1 MLWSEE
7 FRMFRPT
14 RKAWLLALTVVVGAC
29 GEAGSRVEMSAKE
42 FGDKW
47 PFTVDQITLRCGDP
61 QRHHVVFD
69 AGGVTYALNGSA
81 RGSAL
86 VKSGQWK
93 DSDTVRKV
101 DREKAAQP
109 DLFDRPYTDLPQT
122 FIDRGLEP
130 YRECRRAS

>member
-1 MLWSEE
+1 
-7 FRMFRPT
+7 MFRST
-14 RKAWLLALTVVVGAC
+14 RNGGPLLLLVLSVAASAC
-29 GEAGSRVEMSAKE
+29 GSADSRVQMSAKE

-47 PFTVDQITLRCGDP
+47 RFTVDQITLRCGDP
-61 QRHHVVFD
+61 QRRHVVFD

-93 DSDTVRKV
+93 DSDAVRKL

-122 FIDRGLEP
+122 FIDRGLALCNA
-130 YRECRRAS
+130 RHSSQ